1 MTELQPIYL
10 LDICSLLNVVFSNIL
25 YCKGTQTFNKKK
37 SVFDNFHVPVLN
49 LEQPCI
55 CTYKVSTLE
64 ISFVIHPDSKSEIE
78 KKPAALVDN

>member
-1 MTELQPIYL
+1 MWFFRKFCIVRELRL
-10 LDICSLLNVVFSNIL
+10 F
-25 YCKGTQTFNKKK
+25 TKK